1 MKLLE
6 DRIIKEGEVLG
17 KDVLKVDSFI
27 NHQIDVRFLI
37 RLGAEFAARYR
48 GEHITKILTLEAS
61 GIAVAAM
68 TALHFDVPVVFAKKM
83 ASRNIGNEVY
93 STEVPSFTRGNVNT
107 VYVSKKYLK
116 KEDRVLIIDDFLA
129 DGNSLSG
136 MIALCDQAG
145 ATVVGCGVLI
155 EKVFQGG
162 GDRVRRRCRVESLA
176 KIASMEDGKIVF
188 APDASKTDL

>member
-145 ATVVGCGVLI
+145 AAVVGCGVLI